1 MKKIIYFIA
10 FIAFIT
16 SCTEEMQN
24 INLGDPL
31 TSEQVVLNVTQ
42 TATANVYDISVTVPQ
57 GIVKI
62 DLGNGSKIEG
72 NSGQAQY
79 PFKGDYTITVNVAA
93 PGGITTKVMTLKVA
107 IDNYELLNDPVYNL
121 LTGGVNAAQGKTW
134 VLDSLAKGHMGV
146 GPDNA
151 FTPDWWSASPLD
163 KKGKMI
169 YDDEITFMLKGAKVM
184 LKNNGKSYVNGG
196 GEAAMKARGATL
208 EPEANYGSA
217 GGDFVASYNPGT
229 NWTWGITKDG
239 TNNYISFPLKEAF
252 FMYFVGESDK
262 YQILSLTENE
272 MHIRVQ
278 LPGLAW
284 YFKLIKKGFVKDI
297 PVPTTKPYGT
307 TNVNVSFDAASV
319 PAFTWIDKDVSEIA
333 TIDNPYKAGINTSNK
348 IAKYHRG
355 TAQRFANV
363 SFPVPVNM
371 NLTQRNKFKL
381 KVYFPS
387 TNIYYA
393 NYKGELYNWGEGETS
408 TFNSY
413 YQAHHNPT
421 VEIRLQNGERDDP
434 WNEQKGIAKVV
445 TQFDTWVEYEFDFSS
460 EAAIKT
466 YDRILIQMGGE
477 PKTIDGIFY
486 FDDLVLLP

>member
-10 FIAFIT
+10 IILFAT

-24 INLGDPL
+24 ISLGDPL
-31 TSEQVVLNVTQ
+31 TNEDVVLKVTE
-42 TATANVYDISVTVPQ
+42 TTTANVYDISVTVPQ

-72 NSGQAQY
+72 NVGQAQY
-79 PFKGDYTITVNVAA
+79 PFKGDYSIVIKVAA
-93 PGGITTKVMTLKVA
+93 PGGITTKTMILKVVN
-107 IDNYELLNDPVYNL
+107 DNYELLNDPLYNL
-121 LTGGVNAAQGKTW
+121 LTGGIDAVNGKTW
-134 VLDSLAKGHMGV
+134 VLDSLSKGHMGV

-151 FTPDWWSASPLD
+151 FTPEWWAASALD

-169 YDDEITFMLKGAKVM
+169 YDDEITFMLKGAKVI
-184 LKNNGKSYVNGG
+184 LNNNGKSYINGG
-196 GEAAMKARGATL
+196 GKDAMIARGATL

-217 GGDFVASYNPGT
+217 GGDFVGTYNPKS
-229 NWTWGITKDG
+229 NWTWAISKEGD
-239 TNNYISFPLKEAF
+239 NNFINFPLNEAF
-252 FMYFVGESDK
+252 FMYFVGESEK
-262 YQILSLTENE
+262 YQILSITADE

-284 YFKLIKKGFVKDI
+284 YFKLIRKGFVKDV

-307 TNVNVSFDAASV
+307 TNVNLSFDAASV
-319 PAFTWIDKDVSEIA
+319 PAFTWIDKDIQEIA
-333 TIDNPYKAGINTSNK
+333 TIDNPYKSGINTSNK

-355 TAQRFANV
+355 TVRFANV
-363 SFPVPVNM
+363 SFGVPVNL
-371 NLTQRNKFKL
+371 NLTQRNKFKM

-387 TNIYYA
+387 SNTYYA
-393 NYKGELYNWGEGETS
+393 NYTNQAFNWGEAENS
-408 TFNSY
+408 TFNTY

-421 VEIRLQNGERDDP
+421 IEVRLQNGERDDP

-460 EAAIKT
+460 ESAIKT

-477 PKTIDGIFY
+477 PKIIDGIFY
-486 FDDLVLLP
+486 FDDLELLP